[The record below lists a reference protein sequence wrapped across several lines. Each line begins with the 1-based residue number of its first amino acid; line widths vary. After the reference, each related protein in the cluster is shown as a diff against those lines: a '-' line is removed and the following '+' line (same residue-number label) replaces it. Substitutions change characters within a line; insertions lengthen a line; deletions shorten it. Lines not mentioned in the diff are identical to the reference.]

1 MRKLITLLIAL
12 ATITSCDLKRENFN
26 SSKKHFT
33 NEVLLGYTP
42 VKDQG
47 HSSLCWAYAMLAT
60 IETEHIQ
67 MGDSVNLSVDYIAR
81 YQLGEQ
87 ARFHFLSK
95 GYDRMT
101 LRGTAPLLLRLI
113 EEYGIMPYDSYNAH
127 NINYQSMMKRLVML
141 SNSSRNMSE
150 LKNRAER
157 LFDDRIGALPK
168 KVYMLGAEYTPLE
181 FAHSVCMRGEYL
193 AMTSFTHHSFG
204 EAFVLEVPDNYS
216 N

>member
-1 MRKLITLLIAL
+1 MRKLIILFVTL

-113 EEYGIMPYDSYNAH
+113 DEYGIMPYDSYNAH

-150 LKNRAER
+150 LKNRAEPGISG
-157 LFDDRIGALPK
+157 RIRPSCGRTRSPRSPSRCTT
-168 KVYMLGAEYTPLE
+168 G
-181 FAHSVCMRGEYL
+181 S
-193 AMTSFTHHSFG
+193 
-204 EAFVLEVPDNYS
+204 
-216 N
+216 

>member
-1 MRKLITLLIAL
+1 MRKLIILFVTL

-95 GYDRMT
+95 GYDRRRCEERHRCCCASST
-101 LRGTAPLLLRLI
+101 NTASCPTTRTTHTT
-113 EEYGIMPYDSYNAH
+113 STT
-127 NINYQSMMKRLVML
+127 
-141 SNSSRNMSE
+141 SR
-150 LKNRAER
+150 
-157 LFDDRIGALPK
+157 
-168 KVYMLGAEYTPLE
+168 
-181 FAHSVCMRGEYL
+181 
-193 AMTSFTHHSFG
+193 
-204 EAFVLEVPDNYS
+204 
-216 N
+216 